1 MNRPGKSASRPLL
14 PIEPTIERRLK
25 LNIEFKYWIAE
36 FGINATMIYNC
47 FKYIKKMAFKRLKEK
62 HIRPLIFS
70 IKEPME
76 RIKIIKYVGEFY

>member
-1 MNRPGKSASRPLL
+1 MSRPGKSASRPLL

-47 FKYIKKMAFKRLKEK
+47 FKFIKKMTFQRLRETR
-62 HIRPLIFS
+62 IRPLMFN
-70 IKEPME
+70 IKAPVE